1 MRIGIM
7 GLGRIG
13 AFHAE
18 TLAGLDGVDSLVFT
32 DPVAAA
38 VATATERFGTTAT
51 YSPEALLCTVAD
63 AIEASRIAEACTL
76 SLHEHRPVRLDEVR
90 K

>member
-18 TLAGLDGVDSLVFT
+18 TLAGLDGVDSLV
-32 DPVAAA
+32 
-38 VATATERFGTTAT
+38 
-51 YSPEALLCTVAD
+51 SPT
-63 AIEASRIAEACTL
+63 RW
-76 SLHEHRPVRLDEVR
+76 LHEHRPVRLDEVR

>member
-18 TLAGLDGVDSLVFT
+18 TLAGLDAVDSLVVT
-32 DPVAAA
+32 DPVA
-38 VATATERFGTTAT
+38 
-51 YSPEALLCTVAD
+51 D
-63 AIEASRIAEACTL
+63 
-76 SLHEHRPVRLDEVR
+76 R
-90 K
+90 KSVV

>member
-13 AFHAE
+13 SFHAE
-18 TLAGLDGVDSLVFT
+18 TLAGLDGVDSLVVT

-38 VATATERFGTTAT
+38 VATATERLGATAT
-51 YSPEALLCTVAD
+51 DSPRPCSPP
-63 AIEASRIAEACTL
+63 ASTA
-76 SLHEHRPVRLDEVR
+76 S
-90 K
+90 